1 MFDVGFAELFL
12 LALVG
17 LLVLGPE
24 RLPKVAHTLGGLLRQ
39 ARQSWAM
46 MRRTIESELESA
58 QLAEPVKEMRED
70 LESIGRDISS
80 LPKEV
85 SAAVEQASPTT
96 EADPKPA
103 VESAEN
109 EGEEEE
115 KEREDG
121 RSSQ

>member
-1 MFDVGFAELFL
+1 MFDIGFAELFL

-58 QLAEPVKEMRED
+58 QLADPVKEVRED

-80 LPKEV
+80 LPKEIT
-85 SAAVEQASPTT
+85 AAVEQATPKAQ
-96 EADPKPA
+96 ADP
-103 VESAEN
+103 ESASERAAT

-121 RSSQ
+121 GSSQ